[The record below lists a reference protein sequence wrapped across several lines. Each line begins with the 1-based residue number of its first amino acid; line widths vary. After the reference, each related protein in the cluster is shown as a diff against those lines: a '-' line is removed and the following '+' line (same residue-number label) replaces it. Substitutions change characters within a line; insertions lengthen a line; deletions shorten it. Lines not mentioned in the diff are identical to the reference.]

1 MNFGFSHLIV
11 NGCSFTY
18 CQGLKN
24 PLEEGW
30 PKLLADKL
38 GIPVINLSKPGSGND
53 RIFRTTIDSIYTNPV
68 PNPLYVIAFSHSSR
82 REEYLNTKRDS
93 TIDEYTN
100 IHLNQSATIELER
113 ILMLEYNQLEYSK
126 RKLRYWLALVNT
138 FKVNNISY
146 LTTDFIQ
153 DKPEDLQILI
163 KNHKPIYDAI
173 NNDPNRIENREAI
186 INNIPTLP
194 CGHDDYPAMTVIAD
208 YLYKEIEKRW
218 H

>member
-18 CQGLKN
+18 CQGLNN

-38 GIPVINLSKPGSGND
+38 GIPVTNLAKKGRGND
-53 RIFRTTIDSIYTNPV
+53 RIYRTTLNNLYFNNF
-68 PNPLYVIAFSHSSR
+68 PNPLYIIAFSHSSR
-82 REEYLNTKRDS
+82 REEYYTKTDDYRLLNVKNRDF
-93 TIDEYTN
+93 DELTDFEKGYV
-100 IHLNQSATIELER
+100 LNFNR
-113 ILMLEYNQLEYSK
+113 LEYAKSK
-126 RKLRYWLALVNT
+126 IRYWLGLQNT

-146 LTTDFIQ
+146 LMTDYMLDDYDVLQ
-153 DKPEDLQILI
+153 EVLKTYKPL
-163 KNHKPIYDAI
+163 YDAVQ
-173 NNDPNRIENREAI
+173 NDPNKVQDLELLTKVM
-186 INNIPTLP
+186 PKLP
-194 CGHDDYPAMTVIAD
+194 CGHDDYPAMPVIAD